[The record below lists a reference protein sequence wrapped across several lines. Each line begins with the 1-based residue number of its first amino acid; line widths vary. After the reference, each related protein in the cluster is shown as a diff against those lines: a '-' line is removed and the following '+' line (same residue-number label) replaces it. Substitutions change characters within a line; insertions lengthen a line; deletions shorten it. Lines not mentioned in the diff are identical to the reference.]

1 MNRTDPENMGLDN
14 LSQLDT
20 VTYPFILKV
29 SVSSLATVTSE
40 FYQDIGLT
48 ELTPSLL
55 LEVQILKKFLFSFVN
70 YEINVHYTTYKLY
83 VL

>member
-20 VTYPFILKV
+20 ITYPFILKV
-29 SVSSLATVTSE
+29 SVSSLETVTSE

-48 ELTPSLL
+48 ELTPPCSLTF
-55 LEVQILKKFLFSFVN
+55 KS
-70 YEINVHYTTYKLY
+70 
-83 VL
+83 

>member
-1 MNRTDPENMGLDN
+1 MNRTDLENMGLDN

-29 SVSSLATVTSE
+29 SVSSFETVTSE
-40 FYQDIGLT
+40 FYQDTVLT

-70 YEINVHYTTYKLY
+70 YEINVHYAT
-83 VL
+83 